1 MFPLTSLPVQ
11 RAAPLWDTRILQAEV
26 PPPPLV
32 LGHSRGRCKSWKIW
46 AVINDLRFN
55 PVSWPGSDFLH
66 LGVVEECLIVW
77 DIVESKVV
85 IGQDHLCKQQ
95 VVGGKTSLSRGENFN
110 QGCLFVQKNLNP
122 STPIWDI
129 LKKRLKG
136 AFCQEIKCRNS
147 HWFAAIPSMRNK
159 HTASA
164 GLHHLLNVFRLLGK
178 APGKEKSVEVCD
190 VILIVIFHLVTINGC
205 KWWPFSSSENKAKM
219 EAPGKGFLTAYSPNH
234 CKSEDASRS
243 AQCPTIIPQ
252 WRELVVA
259 INKHTFEVRWES
271 AQLGLPCL
279 GTTALTT

>member
-122 STPIWDI
+122 SMPIWDI
-129 LKKRLKG
+129 LRKKIKRSILSRNQV
-136 AFCQEIKCRNS
+136 QEFSLVCCDPQYAQQAHGQCWS
-147 HWFAAIPSMRNK
+147 PPSPQCIPSPWQGSWK
-159 HTASA
+159 GEVSW
-164 GLHHLLNVFRLLGK
+164 GLWCYPDCNL
-178 APGKEKSVEVCD
+178 
-190 VILIVIFHLVTINGC
+190 
-205 KWWPFSSSENKAKM
+205 PFSHN
-219 EAPGKGFLTAYSPNH
+219 
-234 CKSEDASRS
+234 
-243 AQCPTIIPQ
+243 
-252 WRELVVA
+252 
-259 INKHTFEVRWES
+259 
-271 AQLGLPCL
+271 
-279 GTTALTT
+279 